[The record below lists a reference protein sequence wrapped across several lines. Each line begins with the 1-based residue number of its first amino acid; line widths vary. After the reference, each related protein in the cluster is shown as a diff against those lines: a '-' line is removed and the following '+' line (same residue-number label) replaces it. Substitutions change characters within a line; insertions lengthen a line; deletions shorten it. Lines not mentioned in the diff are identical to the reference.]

1 MQKLGR
7 NDNCHCGS
15 GKKYKKCCLD
25 KDQESNIT
33 RIGPKAEPEWNLED
47 AMNNVTRFDSA
58 APEFNLEKAMNEE
71 LVWDIPIHLEVAKLF
86 VEHTSGRYDD
96 EDIYDLV
103 VIWNQFAAEN
113 QPIIR
118 KVAVF
123 PAVLENMLAILTDTF
138 ITQADLARK
147 YGVSA
152 ATISNKMDQVFDYFV
167 AQWEAMED
175 SVGEPPMNLQSRNSM
190 EAQMKAI
197 QDMLANQDFETMEE
211 AQAFLK
217 NLMQNDG
224 AMPAPAVQIGSN
236 NKAKGRNAAALLDQA
251 MSQNDPVKRER
262 LARQVIEVNP
272 DEADAY
278 SILGEL
284 APNPRVAA
292 YYYREGMLAGERAL
306 GEKRFKAA
314 KGHFWMD
321 VETRPYMRAKLNYA
335 QTCATMFNQEEAI
348 LQLEEMLELNPN
360 DNQGARDLLLMAY
373 LEEHEYKKASQLIT
387 AYEEDASAWFTY
399 SRVLVEQGLDKP
411 ESTIRHM
418 LRLAIEANPY
428 VPAYL
433 IGKKKLP
440 KKSPEYVGFGDDRE
454 AIYYVQGNFHLW
466 QLQPKLTKLLEGM
479 I

>member
-1 MQKLGR
+1 MDEKLSNERLMEMQKLGR

-25 KDQESNIT
+25 KDQESNVT
-33 RIGPKAEPEWNLED
+33 RIGPAAVPELNLKD
-47 AMNNVTRFDSA
+47 AMNKELTWDS
-58 APEFNLEKAMNEE
+58 
-71 LVWDIPIHLEVAKLF
+71 PIHLEVAKLF
-86 VEHTSGRYDD
+86 VERTTGLYEE

-103 VIWNQFAAEN
+103 TIWNRYAAET

-123 PAVLENMLAILTDTF
+123 PAVLEHMLTILTDTF
-138 ITQADLARK
+138 MTQAQLAAK

-152 ATISNKMDQVFDYFV
+152 ATISNKTDQVFDYFV
-167 AQWEAMED
+167 AHWEAMED
-175 SVGEPPMNLQSRNSM
+175 SSEEPPMNAQQSRREM

-211 AQAFLK
+211 AQAFLN
-217 NLMQNDG
+217 NLMQNG
-224 AMPAPAVQIGSN
+224 GIPPAPAVQAGTKNDVS
-236 NKAKGRNAAALLDQA
+236 GRKSAALLDQA
-251 MSQNDPVKRER
+251 IAQNDPVKREK
-262 LARQVIEVNP
+262 LARQVIEINP

-292 YYYREGMLAGERAL
+292 YYYREGMLAGERAI

-321 VETRPYMRAKLNYA
+321 VETRPYMRAKLSYA
-335 QTCATMFNQEEAI
+335 QACATMFNQEEAI

-360 DNQGARDLLLMAY
+360 DNQGVRDLLLLAY
-373 LEEHEYKKASQLIT
+373 LEEHEYKKALQLIT
-387 AYEEDASAWFTY
+387 TFEEDGSAWFAY
-399 SRVLVEQGLDKP
+399 SRVLAEQGLDKP
-411 ESTIRHM
+411 VSTIKNL
-418 LRLAIEANPY
+418 LRQAVKTNPH
-428 VPAYL
+428 VSAYL
-433 IGKKKLP
+433 VGKKKLP
-440 KKSPEYVGFGDDRE
+440 KKAPEYVGFGDDRE
-454 AIYYVQGNFHLW
+454 AIYYVQGNYHLW